1 MTPTWAGLVD
11 WMATV
16 LMHEQSPSVRDGI
29 VSELRRM
36 AEAADRWNAHAQS
49 QRDGADSAQ

>member
-1 MTPTWAGLVD
+1 VTPTWAGLVD